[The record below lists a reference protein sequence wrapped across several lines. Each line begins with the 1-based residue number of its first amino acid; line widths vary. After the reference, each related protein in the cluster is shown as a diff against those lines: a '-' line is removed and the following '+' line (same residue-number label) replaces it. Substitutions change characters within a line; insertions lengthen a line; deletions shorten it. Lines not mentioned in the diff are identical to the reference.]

1 MPSGVKRRKNC
12 CSSLNSSETR
22 NSSTANE
29 KEKTFI
35 YLQQKTFFAF
45 ADDADVGEGR
55 KVFILKNESKSGF
68 SGIFCITLYN
78 TESHPWRTTTAA
90 STIFKHTPS
99 SSFPLISILFTQCG
113 VRRETSESSSH
124 RMIKNTFFHPF
135 AKWHTHHR
143 YKLSIECGMRW
154 NLLSLSTLA
163 ADPPW
168 LSFFLFFLFF
178 KTDTTFP
185 IIFFHLFSVN
195 CWAMWSAYTQWNSS
209 EAPKW
214 DEENVEI
221 WNSTCHAIQ
230 PTNPSA
236 CVLFFFLL

>member
-1 MPSGVKRRKNC
+1 MKNN
-12 CSSLNSSETR
+12 NSS
-22 NSSTANE
+22 
-29 KEKTFI
+29 I
-35 YLQQKTFFAF
+35 YDFQAHTILLFPAHFYSIYS
-45 ADDADVGEGR
+45 VWGE
-55 KVFILKNESKSGF
+55 
-68 SGIFCITLYN
+68 
-78 TESHPWRTTTAA
+78 
-90 STIFKHTPS
+90 
-99 SSFPLISILFTQCG
+99 
-113 VRRETSESSSH
+113 RETSESSSH

-209 EAPKW
+209 EALKW

-236 CVLFFFLL
+236 CVLFSSYCKSRKFSYFSVASLSVVKVNEWEERERAFYNYMEKGTWKTIASDRWKVQLVCVRVTVVRFSFLWPKYRRRLATRKSSCS